1 MWRRVLL
8 ALLFMAGNGHAGQDS
23 AFQAGKSLGETV
35 NDKTFSGISDGAA
48 GGKIPAYGTAP
59 AETVLFQGG
68 MGQPASAGVSKM
80 QNCATGTPD
89 PDPIR
94 RQECEAVNFLA
105 RNPQVRPQFTITR
118 NDPMMLAAEYAR
130 DNAEDI
136 LAQFGMNMNQQGSQS
151 QCTTRTDTTPAVYET
166 ATCSVAREFVAN
178 QCVYGREVVIDAD
191 ANYQCDQ
198 TVNAYETLKCR
209 RSSSVTCTG
218 GGTGCA
224 PSGIRTDS
232 VSISGFGRFLVHP
245 ASDGYWFVS
254 AGTIAPDGSYINN
267 SHFSGSFY
275 DVYQSD
281 IYFDITNKSNIA
293 TFFLDQILYDDNI
306 AVWLNGHLIYHSTGG
321 TDLSTCTYSIEL
333 LGVERTV
340 IGVNDGVHACTRDYF
355 EGGRNISNYGGVEL
369 KDKLVEGS
377 NHVRIKVAVGKNGDA
392 IIRFKTLAYC
402 PLICSVSTNNQCA
415 ALEARAQ

>member
-8 ALLFMAGNGHAGQDS
+8 ALLFMAGNGHADQDS

-136 LAQFGMNMNQQGSQS
+136 MAQFGMNSRDRRASARPGRIRRPPCTRRQPAASQGSLWPIS
-151 QCTTRTDTTPAVYET
+151 A
-166 ATCSVAREFVAN
+166 FM
-178 QCVYGREVVIDAD
+178 DA
-191 ANYQCDQ
+191 
-198 TVNAYETLKCR
+198 K
-209 RSSSVTCTG
+209 SSSMRMPTTN
-218 GGTGCA
+218 A
-224 PSGIRTDS
+224 IR
-232 VSISGFGRFLVHP
+232 L
-245 ASDGYWFVS
+245 
-254 AGTIAPDGSYINN
+254 
-267 SHFSGSFY
+267 
-275 DVYQSD
+275 
-281 IYFDITNKSNIA
+281 
-293 TFFLDQILYDDNI
+293 
-306 AVWLNGHLIYHSTGG
+306 
-321 TDLSTCTYSIEL
+321 
-333 LGVERTV
+333 
-340 IGVNDGVHACTRDYF
+340 
-355 EGGRNISNYGGVEL
+355 
-369 KDKLVEGS
+369 
-377 NHVRIKVAVGKNGDA
+377 
-392 IIRFKTLAYC
+392 
-402 PLICSVSTNNQCA
+402 
-415 ALEARAQ
+415 